1 MSAAH
6 GPQREKAEGKEKAPV
21 KEKILNLALYE
32 VGWFACVVGAAHG
45 WGGAGAAL
53 AGSLLLTHLALARD
67 RVAEGRIVLLC
78 GAVGFVL
85 DSAQSLAGRLSFA
98 DPLLFSTGSGEVAP
112 VWVVMLW
119 LQLGTTL
126 RSSLSWL
133 SRRYFLAAALGA
145 AGGPVAFL
153 AGERLGAATWGE
165 PRWLTAISLAL
176 VWGLATPAL
185 VFAADRIGAGRP
197 TGYRGLR

>member
-1 MSAAH
+1 MSAAS
-6 GPQREKAEGKEKAPV
+6 PPRLRRADGKEKAPARENLV
-21 KEKILNLALYE
+21 NLALYE
-32 VGWFACVVGAAHG
+32 AGWFACVLGAAWG
-45 WGGAGAAL
+45 YGGAGAAL
-53 AGSLLLTHLALARD
+53 AGGLLLSHLALAEER
-67 RVAEGRIVLLC
+67 RVEVKIAAVC

-85 DSAQSLAGRLSFA
+85 DSAQALAGRLSFTGPFFA
-98 DPLLFSTGSGEVAP
+98 SQAELAPL
-112 VWVVMLW
+112 WVVMLW

-126 RSSLSWL
+126 RYSLSWL
-133 SRRYFLAAALGA
+133 SQRYVLAAALGA

-165 PRWLTAISLAL
+165 PRWLTALSLAV

-197 TGYRGLR
+197 SGYRWIG